1 MTKGNNQ
8 IPKLQPNSL
17 NLISR
22 KQRLSL
28 DTAIADADLRFGN
41 TITQTESLASAN
53 LVGTAGT
60 ATGDLGILNPGIGY
74 TPSSGQLTY
83 SGVNLVTIT
92 GNGSGAT
99 ADITIGNGVIVA
111 SGATIT
117 AGSGGGNGYQVGDVV
132 GIDTLGSGHLKIL
145 V

>member
-1 MTKGNNQ
+1 MLLHGNQVSGKILSLLYIEQTSRKWNCETYNPELTKGNNQ

-17 NLISR
+17 NIISR

-99 ADITIGNGVIVA
+99 ADI
-111 SGATIT
+111 
-117 AGSGGGNGYQVGDVV
+117 
-132 GIDTLGSGHLKIL
+132 LL
-145 V
+145 VMV